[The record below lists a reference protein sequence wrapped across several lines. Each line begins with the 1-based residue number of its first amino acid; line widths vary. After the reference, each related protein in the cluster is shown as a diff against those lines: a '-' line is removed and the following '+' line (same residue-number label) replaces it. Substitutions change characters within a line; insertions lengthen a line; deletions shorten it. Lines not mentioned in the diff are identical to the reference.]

1 MPTEPLYEVVAPVVG
16 SSDPS
21 SRITPKPQSLSNGKV
36 AFVWDYLFNG
46 PLFFAAIRDQI
57 EASYANVEFVDYE
70 RFGNISTIPP
80 AQLEEELPTN
90 LRAAGVDV
98 AVVAVGA

>member
-1 MPTEPLYEVVAPVVG
+1 MPEEPVYEVVAPVHD
-16 SSDPS
+16 SSDQRS
-21 SRITPKPQSLSNGKV
+21 LITPKPQNLSNRKV

-46 PLFFAAIRDQI
+46 PTFFSAIRDQI
-57 EASYANVEFVDYE
+57 EASYSNVEFVDYE
-70 RFGNISTIPP
+70 NFGNISTIPP
-80 AQLEEELPTN
+80 AQLEKQLPSN